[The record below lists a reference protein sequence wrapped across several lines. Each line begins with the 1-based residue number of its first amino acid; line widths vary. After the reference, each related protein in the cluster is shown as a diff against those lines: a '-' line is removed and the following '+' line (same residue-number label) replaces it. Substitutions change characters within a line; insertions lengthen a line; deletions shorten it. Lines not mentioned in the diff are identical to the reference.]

1 MLALFKKNGTLH
13 ERLFIL
19 RSNTTFPYGEAYINI
34 RVELFNKSGKIEHNY
49 NIYSYIEKGAHPDDW
64 AVIDLTQSKK

>member
-1 MLALFKKNGTLH
+1 VLALFKKDGTLH

-19 RSNTTFPYGEAYINI
+19 RSNNKFPYGEAYI
-34 RVELFNKSGKIEHNY
+34 RVELLNKSGKIEYNY

-64 AVIDLTQSKK
+64 AVIDLTQSKE